1 MWCFGVFILCCH
13 KGQNLF
19 LRVERYSIVCIWI
32 VFVTSQWQ
40 ELHLALVD
48 NAVGMWCVAPWLG
61 VSLPSAL
68 LCMPTH
74 SPQVFPILCSLCHF
88 YDIHCTRDEMIYHGF
103 YSLCSSDDRWC
114 YMVLPMC
121 YLEKCLF
128 RCFVNFQ
135 NGLYGLLLLAYL
147 ISLYILD
154 FSSLSDLACRYFS
167 FRIWFLFTV
176 QKPFRLMRSHIS
188 SFLGPPVVLELCFNV
203 SVQTNI
209 MALPPVVLQIVFLCV
224 NQF

>member
-1 MWCFGVFILCCH
+1 
-13 KGQNLF
+13 
-19 LRVERYSIVCIWI
+19 
-32 VFVTSQWQ
+32 
-40 ELHLALVD
+40 
-48 NAVGMWCVAPWLG
+48 
-61 VSLPSAL
+61 
-68 LCMPTH
+68 
-74 SPQVFPILCSLCHF
+74 
-88 YDIHCTRDEMIYHGF
+88 
-103 YSLCSSDDRWC
+103 
-114 YMVLPMC
+114 MVLPMC